1 MCFDSNHRLSSE
13 RCLIYYETLTPEQLA
28 ANNSTDP
35 SGTTCPGF
43 LSEADQ
49 SKKQSSSNQS
59 GETVS
64 IILIAIGAT
73 VGIAFT
79 TMIIVFLAQR
89 QTIVST
95 NAELKQ
101 KGRMSWYEDN
111 PIQQMV
117 AARFSRR
124 ESSESSRGEQ
134 IRRQSSLNP
143 FKKSESYVE
152 ISEVTMPSEM
162 MLEEED
168 HNDNKLGSEI
178 Y

>member
-64 IILIAIGAT
+64 IIFIAIGGT
-73 VGIAFT
+73 VGIDFT
-79 TMIIVFLAQR
+79 TMIVVFL
-89 QTIVST
+89 S
-95 NAELKQ
+95 
-101 KGRMSWYEDN
+101 
-111 PIQQMV
+111 
-117 AARFSRR
+117 
-124 ESSESSRGEQ
+124 
-134 IRRQSSLNP
+134 
-143 FKKSESYVE
+143 
-152 ISEVTMPSEM
+152 
-162 MLEEED
+162 
-168 HNDNKLGSEI
+168 
-178 Y
+178 